1 MNASVALLVFILSFV
16 LFSMVL
22 KVPVSF
28 GLAIASLF
36 IFIGANMSTTTVA
49 QYSFASLDSFAL
61 LAIPF
66 YIFAGVLM
74 EYSGI
79 SKLVINWIQSIIG
92 RIRGSLG
99 IICTVTCMAFGVL
112 TGSAMATISAIGN
125 VMAPEMD
132 KDGYPKGYT
141 AAMLAATCFLGIL
154 IPPSVPGIMYALA
167 SDSKIS
173 EVWMATVGPA
183 FVFMIGYIIVNYWRI
198 GRHRPKITKGHA
210 SFAEHASSIF
220 KTTIQTFPA
229 LLMPIIIYGCIYG
242 GICTPT
248 EAGALSAVY
257 GVIYFIVIK
266 IVNRKAINIS
276 LWKVAAISGASTA
289 SIGLLNAFSTVAG
302 KAITMSGVSNFLSNL
317 ITSNITSKAVFLL
330 MINILFLFLGMF
342 LDINAAILIM
352 TPLLLPVAKTYG
364 ISAVHFGAILLVNM
378 SVGFM
383 TPPFALGTF
392 VGTKITGAG
401 YGETVKESIPFII
414 VGLFAIIITT
424 CFPEYVLFF
433 VNILS

>member
-1 MNASVALLVFILSFV
+1 MSAGVALLVFILAFV
-16 LFSMVL
+16 IFSMLL
-22 KVPVSF
+22 KVPVPF

-36 IFIGANMSTTTVA
+36 VFLGTNMNPITVA

-79 SKLVINWIQSIIG
+79 SKLVVNWIQSIIG

-112 TGSAMATISAIGN
+112 TGSAMATISAIGK

-132 KDGYPKGYT
+132 KDGYPKSYT
-141 AAMLAATCFLGIL
+141 AALLAATCFLGIL

-173 EVWMATVGPA
+173 DVWMATVGPA
-183 FVFMIGYIIVNYWRI
+183 LVFMVGYIIVNYLRI
-198 GRHRPKITKGHA
+198 GCHRPKGAKVHA
-210 SFAEHASSIF
+210 SVAEYATNVC
-220 KTTIQTFPA
+220 KTTVRTFPA

-257 GVIYFIVIK
+257 GIIYFIILK
-266 IVNRKAINIS
+266 IIDRKAISIS
-276 LWKVAAISGASTA
+276 LWEVAAISGASTA
-289 SIGLLNAFSTVAG
+289 AIGLLNAFSTVAG
-302 KAITMSGVSNFLSNL
+302 KAITMAGVSNFLSDL
-317 ITSNITSKAVFLL
+317 ITSNINSRAVFLL

-342 LDINAAILIM
+342 LNINAAVLIM

-364 ISAVHFGAILLVNM
+364 ITAVHFGAILLVNM

-401 YGETVKESIPFII
+401 YGETVKESIPFMI
-414 VGLFAIIITT
+414 VGLVAIIITT
-424 CFPEYVLFF
+424 CFPEYVMFF

>member
-1 MNASVALLVFILSFV
+1 MSAGVALLVFILAFV
-16 LFSMVL
+16 IFSMVL

-36 IFIGANMSTTTVA
+36 VYLGTNMNPITVA

-79 SKLVINWIQSIIG
+79 SKLVVNWIQSIIG

-132 KDGYPKGYT
+132 KDGYPKSYT
-141 AAMLAATCFLGIL
+141 AALLAATCFLGIL

-173 EVWMATVGPA
+173 DVWMATVGPA
-183 FVFMIGYIIVNYWRI
+183 LVFMVGYIIVNYLRI
-198 GRHRPKITKGHA
+198 GRHRPKGAKVHA
-210 SFAEHASSIF
+210 SVAEYATNVC
-220 KTTIQTFPA
+220 KTTVRTFPA

-242 GICTPT
+242 GIFPPRDR
-248 EAGALSAVY
+248 EHS
-257 GVIYFIVIK
+257 
-266 IVNRKAINIS
+266 
-276 LWKVAAISGASTA
+276 
-289 SIGLLNAFSTVAG
+289 
-302 KAITMSGVSNFLSNL
+302 
-317 ITSNITSKAVFLL
+317 
-330 MINILFLFLGMF
+330 
-342 LDINAAILIM
+342 
-352 TPLLLPVAKTYG
+352 
-364 ISAVHFGAILLVNM
+364 
-378 SVGFM
+378 
-383 TPPFALGTF
+383 PPFPPKNL
-392 VGTKITGAG
+392 
-401 YGETVKESIPFII
+401 
-414 VGLFAIIITT
+414 
-424 CFPEYVLFF
+424 
-433 VNILS
+433 